1 MPIRQVDSTRDGGGQ
16 DKALAV
22 ERKAKGAVR
31 ARKVDE
37 RDAGKAQYTA
47 EHLGRIELFGAKR
60 QGGKEDCEEVGAG
73 LDDGARHGAGAR
85 EAQIEKEVLP
95 DSLEERQDK
104 DGLDVASLR
113 NEGAALGR
121 THPNDNQAPAS
132 VKRKPA
138 KSSCEALSCAGIP
151 KSA

>member
-1 MPIRQVDSTRDGGGQ
+1 MLAREDANEAGRQSARNGGSQ

-22 ERKAKGAVR
+22 DRKAKGAVR

-37 RDAGKAQYTA
+37 RDAGKAQHTA
-47 EHLGRIELFGAKR
+47 KHLGRIELLGAKR
-60 QGGKEDCEEVGAG
+60 QSGKEDCEEVGAG

-104 DGLDVASLR
+104 DGLDVARLR
-113 NEGAALGR
+113 YEGAALGR
-121 THPNDNQAPAS
+121 AHPNDNQDAG
-132 VKRKPA
+132 KRKA
-138 KSSCEALSCAGIP
+138 
-151 KSA
+151 